1 MLALLNGFWV
11 LFSTHLGNTDVL
23 IRTVTDMIWAGSP
36 RVRAWRRGNAS
47 SVYYIALFVFTVWG
61 LWAINW
67 GTAMA
72 LFKVG
77 ANIGGLILA
86 LAGFQVL
93 RVNTRFL
100 PKELQPPLW
109 RKLAL
114 AACSV
119 FYGSM
124 FAIVVSSQLRQLF

>member
-1 MLALLNGFWV
+1 
-11 LFSTHLGNTDVL
+11 
-23 IRTVTDMIWAGSP
+23 MIWAGSP
-36 RVRAWRRGNAS
+36 RVRTWRRGNVS
-47 SVYYIALFVFTVWG
+47 SVYYTALFVFTAWG
-61 LWAINW
+61 LSAVNW

-77 ANIGGLILA
+77 ANIGGLILG

-100 PKELQPPLW
+100 PKEIQPSLS

-119 FYGSM
+119 FYGTM
-124 FAIVVSSQLRQLF
+124 FTIVVWSQFS